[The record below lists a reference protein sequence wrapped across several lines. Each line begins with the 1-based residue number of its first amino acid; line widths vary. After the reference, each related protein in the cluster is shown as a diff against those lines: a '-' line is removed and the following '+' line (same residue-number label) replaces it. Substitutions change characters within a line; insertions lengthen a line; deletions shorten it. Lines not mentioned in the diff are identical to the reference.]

1 MNMLTILRKG
11 VTIAA
16 ALALLAAGASAS
28 AQAKEVTIQM
38 TSTWPPGINLI
49 ESDRHFVEL
58 VNKLGKG
65 VIQIKFHP
73 GESLIPST
81 QVFDAV
87 RSGSIDASADW
98 PGYWG
103 GTDTAFA
110 LLGAFPMFF
119 TGADY
124 VLWIQGWDGKKVF
137 DEIYGK
143 YGMTYLPYSVITS
156 ESGPR
161 GNEPI
166 ASLADLKG
174 KRIRMSGRPQGE
186 ILKKYG
192 ASQIMLPGSEVYQ
205 AVERGVVDAA
215 EFSTPSTDLGMGL
228 HEVSR
233 HLMSPGW
240 HQPGSM
246 SGVMINRKVWDGLTE
261 QQQTILKAAADATL
275 PWSMAF
281 FEKGSAVAV
290 KKFEEAKTTVHQ
302 LSDEDMRQLQ
312 VEANKTMV
320 TEACANP
327 LFAQVAVSQ
336 IEFLKEYE
344 QWRGMQGEFSMGR
357 NLSELPDL
365 EAIRKCAG

>member
-1 MNMLTILRKG
+1 MKMLTTFRKG
-11 VTIAA
+11 ALVAA
-16 ALALLAAGASAS
+16 MVGLLTAGTSAS
-28 AQAKEVTIQM
+28 AQEKEVTIQM

-49 ESDRHFVEL
+49 ESDKHFVEL

-65 VIQIKFHP
+65 VIQIRFHP
-73 GESLIPST
+73 GESLVPST

-87 RSGSIDASADW
+87 RSGSIAASADW

-119 TGADY
+119 TGPDY
-124 VLWIQGWDGKKVF
+124 ILWIQGWGGKEVF

-166 ASLADLKG
+166 ASLADLQG

-186 ILKKYG
+186 ILKANE

-228 HEVSR
+228 HEVSK
-233 HLMSPGW
+233 HVMSPGW

-246 SGVMINRKVWDGLTE
+246 SGVMINRKVWDGLSE
-261 QQQTILKAAADATL
+261 QAQTILKVAADATL

-281 FEKGSAVAV
+281 FEKGSAEAV
-290 KKFEEAKTTVHQ
+290 RKFEEAGTTVHQ
-302 LSDEDMRQLQ
+302 LSEEDMLTLQ
-312 VEANKTMV
+312 KQSNAAMV

-327 LFAQVAVSQ
+327 EFARIAVSQ
-336 IEFLKEYE
+336 IEFMQDYA
-344 QWRGMQGEFSMGR
+344 QWRGMQGEFAMGR

-365 EAIRKCAG
+365 EAIRKCAE